1 MSDEILRTGDAPA
14 SLDDAAILS
23 MPPSPSSSLSVASP
37 YLSVPSVSSVSSE
50 VKRHAFPRRFALL
63 ALGTALLTVAGDAVD
78 VLPNVPNGGYLG
90 PVAAFATATG
100 LVCLLAAIV
109 SPRAPAWLA
118 RRYAKLRL
126 AVLAS
131 AYALAVDALIIFF
144 LAVIAATIVPTSSA
158 YFNDVISFTHVNAEV
173 ALAGGNPYTDDAL
186 FVATLRRFPK
196 GLATPMRRGAF
207 GTGYTYPDTDTIR
220 AIERKY
226 VADPTTYAASFDPA
240 TLHSYPAL
248 SFLLYVPLLA
258 VGLRNILLLHVLL
271 FVAGVFVLARLAP
284 PGIRRW
290 SALVAFASVPLLG
303 HSLLIDSEI
312 VCVAFLLSAWHVRER
327 GWLGGLLLGLAC
339 AFKQY
344 CWLFAPFF
352 LLDVYQ
358 REGWRGTLRYS
369 SIAATAFLLPNLPYL
384 LMDPSAWLHSVLL
397 PATDPL
403 FPMGMGLEAISA
415 GHILPF
421 APPLVYTAVEL
432 LAYGVALWGQWRW
445 RDRLGDGVLLLA
457 LLPLFFAFRSPAN
470 YFAIAPW
477 LALYAVNMRYWST
490 GAVRVVRVDN
500 RDGAVAVQIKG
511 AGDVIHGQSRR
522 RRL

>member
-1 MSDEILRTGDAPA
+1 MMRRLV
-14 SLDDAAILS
+14 
-23 MPPSPSSSLSVASP
+23 MPPRYMMVVFGSLLFLIASDGA
-37 YLSVPSVSSVSSE
+37 V
-50 VKRHAFPRRFALL
+50 LL
-63 ALGTALLTVAGDAVD
+63 RG
-78 VLPNVPNGGYLG
+78 
-90 PVAAFATATG
+90 ATATP
-100 LVCLLAAIV
+100 LVGAGTLLASLLGMLCLFAAV
-109 SPRAPAWLA
+109 WRRAAALDESSTGGVGEGDEALHVRSLPE
-118 RRYAKLRL
+118 RL
-126 AVLAS
+126 AFIVHRSMPAPVRAFLRYLAF
-131 AYALAVDALIIFF
+131 AVGFALALDALIAVVLGLTLL
-144 LAVIAATIVPTSSA
+144 LAPPSQAYPTDA
-158 YFNDVISFTHVNAEV
+158 ISFAHADAALV
-173 ALAGGNPYTDDAL
+173 LAGANPYTADAD
-186 FVATLRRFPK
+186 FTRVLRNYPHT
-196 GLATPMRRGAF
+196 LATPLRGRIF
-207 GTGYTYPDTDTIR
+207 GTGYDYPADARILAVQRRYIANPSD
-220 AIERKY
+220 
-226 VADPTTYAASFDPA
+226 VASSFDPA

-384 LMDPSAWLHSVLL
+384 LMDPTAWLHSVLL

-415 GHILPF
+415 GHTLPF
-421 APPLVYTAVEL
+421 APPLAYTAVEL